1 MDKEW
6 LFGWEV
12 VPYSRDLRLPWM
24 VGMGFGF
31 SKRIHTEGAGL
42 SKAGELGTRRVG
54 PAYFPAKVR
63 GEIAITEALC
73 YIIGSWRLKSHFH
86 LDGGSEDEV
95 HS

>member
-54 PAYFPAKVR
+54 PAYFSAKVR

-73 YIIGSWRLKSHFH
+73 YIIGSWRLKSHLGFRR
-86 LDGGSEDEV
+86 GEWGE
-95 HS
+95 